1 MRFKGL
7 DLNLLVALDALMKER
22 NLTRAASSLNL
33 SQPAMSAAV
42 ARLRAYFRDELFIMR
57 GRKLVLTPR
66 AEELSAP
73 VREALLHIQLAIVSR
88 DTFEPSQSERCFRI
102 ALSDF
107 MTVVFFRRVM
117 ERLTTEAPDISFELH
132 ELADDPDELLRR
144 GEADFLICPE
154 LFLSDAHPRAS
165 LFTDTLV
172 CVGCRANDKLSRQL
186 TFDSYVSMRHV
197 VAKFGRKRKPSL
209 EEWFLLEHGIKRHI
223 DIVVQSFT
231 MIPHMILGT
240 DRIGTIPLSL
250 ARYFENILPL
260 RIVDLPLPFPE
271 FCESVQWP
279 ALHNSDPASIW
290 MRDVFFF
297 EACRVGS
304 PGNAA

>member
-107 MTVVFFRRVM
+107 MTVVFF
-117 ERLTTEAPDISFELH
+117 
-132 ELADDPDELLRR
+132 
-144 GEADFLICPE
+144 
-154 LFLSDAHPRAS
+154 
-165 LFTDTLV
+165 
-172 CVGCRANDKLSRQL
+172 
-186 TFDSYVSMRHV
+186 
-197 VAKFGRKRKPSL
+197 
-209 EEWFLLEHGIKRHI
+209 
-223 DIVVQSFT
+223 
-231 MIPHMILGT
+231 
-240 DRIGTIPLSL
+240 
-250 ARYFENILPL
+250 
-260 RIVDLPLPFPE
+260 
-271 FCESVQWP
+271 
-279 ALHNSDPASIW
+279 
-290 MRDVFFF
+290 
-297 EACRVGS
+297 
-304 PGNAA
+304 